1 MILAGCSIEEA
12 LNYNGKMSVDDEK
25 VYLNIKTSKDD
36 IKKAFTVALENRQV
50 KAITVEG
57 VRGGDVDSLPEVPE
71 KLVGMVFI
79 CEDIADIKEKN
90 GYEVLVQ
97 LENSYCD
104 MLSLYK
110 LSRMHPSVHYIGGK
124 LLEIPGI
131 HIGRF
136 DKGKEKL
143 SSYFDGIYDYFVEAE
158 LSELS
163 NIDLIRS
170 RVGKHNKKDYEMTD
184 DEDKKEKKSSKKS
197 SVKKPK
203 YSVSSLFESDAV
215 DF

>member
-50 KAITVEG
+50 KAITVDG
-57 VRGGDVDSLPEVPE
+57 VRGSEVDSLPEVPE

-79 CEDIADIKEKN
+79 CEDTADIKEKN

-110 LSRMHPSVHYIGGK
+110 LSRMYQSVHYIGGK

-170 RVGKHNKKDYEMTD
+170 RVSKHNKKDYEMTD

>member
-1 MILAGCSIEEA
+1 MILASCSVEEA

-25 VYLNIKTSKDD
+25 VYLNIKVSKDD
-36 IKKAFTVALENRQV
+36 IKKAFNVALENRQV

-57 VRGGDVDSLPEVPE
+57 VRDNDVKFLPEVPE
-71 KLVGMVFI
+71 KLIGMVFI
-79 CEDIADIKEKN
+79 SESIEKVTERY
-90 GYEVLVQ
+90 GYEVLIK

-104 MLSLYK
+104 MLNLYK
-110 LSRMHPSVHYIGGK
+110 LSEMYPSVHYIGGK

-131 HIGRF
+131 HVGRF

-143 SSYFDGIYDYFVEAE
+143 SSYFDGMYDYFVEAE

-163 NIDLIRS
+163 NIDLVRS
-170 RVGKHNKKDYEMTD
+170 RVSKHNKKDYEMTD
-184 DEDKKEKKSSKKS
+184 DENTKEKKSSKKS